1 MNYSS
6 LKLHPIS
13 IDYVSIFRSIF
24 ILFQIIAAGGAIGN
38 IAFSPFG
45 LMAVSVLLYE
55 GSSGYSALQIKQ
67 SLNLPWEILAVRV
80 GVRDLNRYL
89 KVNTTSSSSSTSYE

>member
-1 MNYSS
+1 M
-6 LKLHPIS
+6 
-13 IDYVSIFRSIF
+13 
-24 ILFQIIAAGGAIGN
+24 AAGGTIGN

-67 SLNLPWEILAVRV
+67 SLNLPWEVLAVRI

-89 KVNTTSSSSSTSYE
+89 KVNCTFFFRTIFSDQTNSIIFPDVF

>member
-1 MNYSS
+1 MGGVVKNR
-6 LKLHPIS
+6 
-13 IDYVSIFRSIF
+13 YVLPFHLLL
-24 ILFQIIAAGGAIGN
+24 LFTVFQVIAAGGAIGN

-67 SLNLPWEILAVRV
+67 SLNLPWEILAVRI

-89 KVNTTSSSSSTSYE
+89 KVNNEIFVKLFFTEN

>member
-1 MNYSS
+1 MYEIVDS
-6 LKLHPIS
+6 
-13 IDYVSIFRSIF
+13 
-24 ILFQIIAAGGAIGN
+24 LFQILAAGGAIGN
-38 IAFSPFG
+38 VGFSPFG

-67 SLNLPWEILAVRV
+67 SLNLPWEVLAVRI

-89 KVNTTSSSSSTSYE
+89 KVKNRMFQKMLFDQKNVVVLDVFQK

>member
-1 MNYSS
+1 M
-6 LKLHPIS
+6 
-13 IDYVSIFRSIF
+13 
-24 ILFQIIAAGGAIGN
+24 FQVIAAGGAIGN

-67 SLNLPWEILAVRV
+67 SLNLPWEILAVRI

-89 KVNTTSSSSSTSYE
+89 KVNNIMFIYMPFYSKHNDIILDLF

>member
-1 MNYSS
+1 M
-6 LKLHPIS
+6 
-13 IDYVSIFRSIF
+13 
-24 ILFQIIAAGGAIGN
+24 IAAGGAIGN
-38 IAFSPFG
+38 VAFSPFG

-67 SLNLPWEILAVRV
+67 SLNLPWEILAVRI

-89 KVNTTSSSSSTSYE
+89 KVNITYMSVQIIFDKKHFNVILSRRISKVMDF

>member
-1 MNYSS
+1 MSVDS
-6 LKLHPIS
+6 
-13 IDYVSIFRSIF
+13 
-24 ILFQIIAAGGAIGN
+24 LFQILAAGGAIGN
-38 IAFSPFG
+38 VGFSPFG

-67 SLNLPWEILAVRV
+67 SLNLPWEILAVRI

-89 KVNTTSSSSSTSYE
+89 KVNNIYIEFFEKCFLTGKKNVDDVISDVFQK

>member
-1 MNYSS
+1 MILSKFLYLNVFF
-6 LKLHPIS
+6 IS
-13 IDYVSIFRSIF
+13 CILNILLINTIF
-24 ILFQIIAAGGAIGN
+24 QVIAAGGSIGN

-89 KVNTTSSSSSTSYE
+89 KVNSRMI